1 MHEVEVEEVEEMYD
15 HFYIE
20 TISLN
25 PPNVDAHVNN
35 IKSCEQQKEKRV
47 PLSVEGKKIS
57 FKLDTGSEVNILPFH
72 MYESHCSK
80 TKLVPTKAKLVGYFG
95 NSSKPHGKI
104 LLHVEHK
111 RKFYPVEFM
120 VVDSKNPIIGLSTC
134 EDLNLVRFVDEIKQ
148 SDVRSSNEI
157 LKDPKYKSV
166 FKGLGCIKTV
176 VYDMKMKPETKPIVN
191 PPRKVPHPMLNRL
204 KDALDSLCKQG
215 IIEPVTEPT

>member
-1 MHEVEVEEVEEMYD
+1 MHNFNVCPAAEVTCFHCKKKCHYARKCKSHTAHEVEAEEVEEMYD

-25 PPNVDAHVNN
+25 PPNVDVHVNN

-80 TKLVPTKAKLVGYFG
+80 TNLVPTKAKLVGYFG
-95 NSSKPHGKI
+95 NSSKPHGEV

-111 RKFYPVEFM
+111 HKFYPVEFM
-120 VVDSKNPIIGLSTC
+120 VVDSKNPIISLSTC
-134 EDLNLVRFVDEIKQ
+134 KDLNLVRFVDEIEQ
-148 SDVRSSNEI
+148 SDLRLSNEI

-166 FKGLGCIKTV
+166 FK
-176 VYDMKMKPETKPIVN
+176 
-191 PPRKVPHPMLNRL
+191 NRL
-204 KDALDSLCKQG
+204 SILRAKFRTRC
-215 IIEPVTEPT
+215 